1 MASILYRIA
10 DPHALLSFSRIAM
23 IAIRVHLPLP
33 SSSSAPC
40 PWRRARSAAHR
51 TVQRRDVMI
60 LTTSF
65 TIDPKAF
72 TPPLVGVARAGT
84 HLEANRPLFD
94 RFVAS
99 IPIFDAKPRDA
110 QLAISIERDQILLM
124 TYKPAMRKVTNAFR
138 VAFGLKK
145 GLSPTDVRVAM
156 DYGVLPYLASAH
168 LLVQSIVD
176 LIESENLPQMGEI
189 RPVMDAID
197 ADSRMVYQ
205 LIADVQNRHAQA
217 A

>member
-1 MASILYRIA
+1 
-10 DPHALLSFSRIAM
+10 
-23 IAIRVHLPLP
+23 
-33 SSSSAPC
+33 
-40 PWRRARSAAHR
+40 
-51 TVQRRDVMI
+51 MI

-72 TPPLVGVARAGT
+72 TPPLVGVARASA
-84 HLEANRPLFD
+84 HLEANRTLFD

-99 IPIFDAKPRDA
+99 IPISDSKPRDV

-124 TYKPAMRKVTNAFR
+124 TYKAAMRKVTNAFR
-138 VAFGLKK
+138 VGFSLKK
-145 GLSPTDVRVAM
+145 GLSPTDVRAAM

-176 LIESENLPQMGEI
+176 LIESDNLPEMAKI
-189 RPVMDAID
+189 RPVLDAID

-205 LIADVQNRHAQA
+205 LIAEVQDKHAQA